1 MHCNPIF
8 FLHISPVHITVFQR
22 QELGPWRSGVTNMGK
37 KWTTMEI
44 FIFISAEA
52 QDWGR
57 NLLLLNVSKQGWEES
72 SNRKHIVR
80 VH

>member
-37 KWTTMEI
+37 KMDNYGNI
-44 FIFISAEA
+44 YIHICRSSRLAQKPSATEC
-52 QDWGR
+52 
-57 NLLLLNVSKQGWEES
+57 L
-72 SNRKHIVR
+72 
-80 VH
+80 